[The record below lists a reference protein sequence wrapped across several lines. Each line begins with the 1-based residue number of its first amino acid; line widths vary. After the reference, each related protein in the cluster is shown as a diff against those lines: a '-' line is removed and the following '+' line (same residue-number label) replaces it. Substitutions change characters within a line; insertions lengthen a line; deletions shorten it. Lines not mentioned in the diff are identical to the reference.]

1 MKTTIEGVDFDEL
14 GLYLSWN
21 LESNELERLETKD
34 VCPLRISKRR
44 KPEIT
49 TNGMKTRKSDRS
61 RIEAEVMFKEALR
74 IALML
79 IMKNHTYEF
88 NGEIRRQ
95 ARGGPIGLDLTGTV
109 AKIYMKWWDGQL
121 KGRLADIGILLKLYE
136 RYVDDIVIAMKAIAE
151 GARYR
156 DGEIWITEE
165 TREMDR
171 VVPRDKRTFEFV
183 RAVANTIHP
192 SIQVKVDVPS
202 DHEDQKL
209 PALDL
214 KVWIDEVAVGD
225 SFKRKIIHEHYVKD
239 IASKYVIEEQSA
251 MPIHK
256 KRQIL
261 TQMCLRVLLN
271 NSQYLDMESKKRTV
285 GFFLNRMQASGYK
298 QQFRYQVLKSA
309 LKAYETISN
318 DTTRTLYRGKEMNT
332 PERRV
337 EVRDK
342 KRKWYKKGNSE
353 SVLFVQA
360 TKELGV
366 GKECARSHLGKQHQH
381 QSDREGRN
389 ESEENASKK
398 QSIQGRR
405 MQ

>member
-1 MKTTIEGVDFDEL
+1 M
-14 GLYLSWN
+14 
-21 LESNELERLETKD
+21 
-34 VCPLRISKRR
+34 
-44 KPEIT
+44 
-49 TNGMKTRKSDRS
+49 
-61 RIEAEVMFKEALR
+61 
-74 IALML
+74 
-79 IMKNHTYEF
+79 
-88 NGEIRRQ
+88 
-95 ARGGPIGLDLTGTV
+95 
-109 AKIYMKWWDGQL
+109 
-121 KGRLADIGILLKLYE
+121 
-136 RYVDDIVIAMKAIAE
+136 
-151 GARYR
+151 
-156 DGEIWITEE
+156 
-165 TREMDR
+165 
-171 VVPRDKRTFEFV
+171 
-183 RAVANTIHP
+183 RAVAKTIHP